1 MAQSTV
7 MGCCQF
13 AALPKVDLQEIK
25 LTILKQFPV
34 DWGTPIESE
43 PLWLSCLDAI
53 RQACKRVQ
61 PNRV

>member
-7 MGCCQF
+7 MRCCQY

-34 DWGTPIESE
+34 DWGTPIEFE
-43 PLWLSCLDAI
+43 PLWVSCLDAI
-53 RQACKRVQ
+53 RQACKR
-61 PNRV
+61 